1 MRTDKGY
8 SNLRYFSRRKDAGMM
23 GVFYN
28 HVLTQR
34 QQKNVET
41 ILFKSGDDG
50 YNAIKLPNGEIL
62 FHREFLEATF
72 KKAVSVYASTVD
84 MSISSSLAFKALGEV
99 LELRGA

>member
-28 HVLTQR
+28 HVMTPE
-34 QQKNVET
+34 QQKDIEA
-41 ILFKSGDDG
+41 ILFKYGDNG

-62 FHREFLEATF
+62 FHREFLEESF
-72 KKAVSVYASTVD
+72 RQAVSIYASKCD